1 VGKVKVPALYIWGD
15 QDMALGKTAA
25 TRTAGYV
32 VEVLEGYF
40 HWLLEEA
47 PDKIS
52 ELILN
57 HLKTFG

>member
-1 VGKVKVPALYIWGD
+1 
-15 QDMALGKTAA
+15 MALGRTAA

-32 VEVLEGYF
+32 DAAYQFEVLEGYS